1 MSEKKHIISKGIAY
15 GKVEFLKTRV
25 NTFFDENSDIDE
37 LSKFHN
43 AIKKAT
49 QKIKNHIDD
58 IDKKNDNRISD
69 IFLSHKY
76 IINDPM
82 VLEDT
87 EKYILK
93 GKKALEAYSLVIK
106 EVLNKFRKI
115 DNEYMLGR
123 VVDII
128 DASDRVKQELKNE
141 ELLYKLDF
149 EAPTIL
155 ILEQLKPSV
164 VYNLNNKNIVGFVT
178 KKGNFNQHS
187 GIIARTLNIP
197 GIVYENVEEIITEK
211 DQILIDCFEG
221 KILINPDQ
229 KTIKKIMEESR

>member
-1 MSEKKHIISKGIAY
+1 MAEKKQIISKGIAY

-25 NTFFDENSDIDE
+25 NTFLNENNDIDE
-37 LSKFHN
+37 ISKFRS
-43 AIKKAT
+43 AVKKAT
-49 QKIKNHIDD
+49 KKIKNHIED
-58 IDKKNDNRISD
+58 IDKNNDNRISD

-76 IINDPM
+76 IINDPI

-87 EKYILK
+87 EKYILE
-93 GKKALEAYSLVIK
+93 GEKALEAYSIVIK
-106 EVLNKFRKI
+106 EVLNKFKKI

-123 VVDII
+123 IVDII

-141 ELLYKLDF
+141 ELLYSLDF
-149 EAPTIL
+149 DEPTIL
-155 ILEQLKPSV
+155 ILEELKPSV
-164 VYNLNNKNIVGFVT
+164 VYNLNNKNIVGFIT

-197 GIVYENVEEIITEK
+197 GIVCENAEEKITETDK
-211 DQILIDCFEG
+211 VLIDCFKG
-221 KILINPDQ
+221 NVYINPNK